1 MSIGPVPDLVIPVRF
16 DMSKIPGQL
25 SQVGAAGQAAGQKTA
40 QGFKQAQQS
49 VDGMSGSILNLMRA
63 QTALSVVKAAAG
75 AIANEYK
82 QTQQSLEAMGKA
94 FIQLR
99 QSMQQVATLKGVPVT
114 TEFTLKEARAA
125 AKDMMTPEDRR
136 AAQEAFLNEA
146 GSMIGKG
153 PGARLTQEQAE
164 DFSSR
169 MAVMMA
175 ASGFKAAPA
184 MVLGG
189 AMLQQKK
196 PGPQNV
202 DQLMREFMPTFAVA
216 ERGRV
221 PLDKA
226 SQDIAELMSMG
237 LTSEQAATMYS
248 VVAPAAPG
256 GEAAATVGAMRA
268 IREMRQKGTAG
279 EFGITG
285 KMGPYEAAKAFG
297 VNIAGRRQALLAKG
311 MDEQEAANELE
322 KMLGQKQIAVDVR
335 EAKGLIGGVSR
346 IGTEL
351 GGFKTFEDIARQTA
365 PGFEA
370 TKRKEYA
377 DSETGVWARVQAE
390 RIVAEH
396 EREGASEATIELWRE
411 RARKSLLVG
420 GRIRKPTAADYLA
433 GNIPFFG
440 EGTEKAQVNREML
453 RMASQEAGV
462 AEPTA
467 GVSSRVTDER
477 MRTLLGMIEANT
489 ARAAAQAAKPPVL
502 AVPAGLPANGAR
514 PGN

>member
-40 QGFKQAQQS
+40 QGFKKAQES

-63 QTALSVVKAAAG
+63 QTALSVVKAAAS
-75 AIANEYK
+75 AVANEFK
-82 QTQQSLEAMGKA
+82 QSQQAMEAMA
-94 FIQLR
+94 RQFIQLR
-99 QSMQQVATLKGVPVT
+99 QSMQQVATLKGVPVST
-114 TEFTLKEARAA
+114 AFTLKEAQAA

-146 GSMIGKG
+146 GSMIGQG
-153 PGARLTQEQAE
+153 PGARLTQGQAE

-279 EFGITG
+279 EFGITD

-297 VNIAGRRQALLAKG
+297 VSIAQRRQGLLAKG
-311 MDEQEAANELE
+311 MGEQEAANALE

-370 TKRKEYA
+370 SKRAEYA
-377 DSETGVWARVQAE
+377 KSETGVWARTHAE
-390 RIVAEH
+390 MLAQEATTGA
-396 EREGASEATIELWRE
+396 EGAEIVRRREL
-411 RARKSLLVG
+411 ARTSLLAA
-420 GRIRKPTAADYLA
+420 GRIRQPTAADYLA

-453 RMASQEAGV
+453 RQASLEAGV
-462 AEPTA
+462 VEPTA
-467 GVSSRVTDER
+467 GVSSKVTDER
-477 MRTLLGMIEANT
+477 MRTLLQIIATNT
-489 ARAAAQAAKPPVL
+489 AQAAAQAGRPPVL